1 LSELILRPY
10 QNENDYW
17 SIRAFLREVYLCN
30 QRRELG
36 WQASRFD
43 YWRWHLVA
51 NVRVVES
58 LEKAVFLWKT
68 TRGQLAAVLNADN
81 QTEAILN
88 IQPDFHTPELEEEM
102 IDVAERNLGIPGGRF
117 YVYVHS
123 LSPSRQDILRR
134 RGYSEPDGLIEHQW
148 RRDLTTPIPAVRLP
162 EGYTV
167 RAIRDLDSGDW
178 QERSWVS
185 WRAFH
190 PDEPDEAYEGWE
202 WSLNWQQSP
211 LYRRDLDIV
220 AVAPGDHIAAYCV
233 LWYDDVTRTAMFD
246 PVAVMPEHQGR
257 GLGRAMLVEAMRR
270 AQNMGA
276 TLATVSGYEQ
286 AANALYSST
295 LSPDCDLNVPWVK
308 VL

>member
-88 IQPDFHTPELEEEM
+88 IQPDFHTPKLEEEM

-117 YVYVHS
+117 FVFVHD
-123 LSPSRQDILRR
+123 LNIARQDILSR
-134 RGYSEPDGLIEHQW
+134 RGYAESNGLPEHQW
-148 RRDLTTPIPAVRLP
+148 RRDLTIPLPDGRVP

-167 RAIRDLDSGDW
+167 RSIRDVDSGDW

-202 WSLNWQQSP
+202 WSLNWQRSP

-233 LWYDDVTRTAMFD
+233 LWYDDVTRTALFD
-246 PVAVMPEHQGR
+246 PVAVMPEVQRR
-257 GLGRAMLVEAMRR
+257 GLGRAILVEAMRR
-270 AQNMGA
+270 AKNMGA

-286 AANALYSST
+286 AANALYRST
-295 LSPDCDLNVPWVK
+295 LSSGCDVNVPWVK